1 MAYYKARTASA
12 ERRASRGFSLSLGG
26 RSIIDALL
34 RGARLRCPV
43 CGGASVF
50 QSPFRVRP
58 ECPACGAVFQRE
70 EGFFVGAIM
79 INVVTT
85 EAAVLATAGLWLLAS
100 SGSDAAML
108 VALFAVALLFPVA
121 FYHHAWSL
129 WLAGDHLV
137 EGLPGGRPGA

>member
-1 MAYYKARTASA
+1 
-12 ERRASRGFSLSLGG
+12 LSLEGS
-26 RSIIDALL
+26 SIVGALL

-70 EGFFVGAIM
+70 EGFFVGAVM

-85 EAAVLATAGLWLLAS
+85 EAAVMATAGLWLLS
-100 SGSDAAML
+100 SAGSDGAML
-108 VALFAVALLFPVA
+108 AALFAVALLFPVA

-137 EGLPGGRPGA
+137 EGLPGRRPGA